1 MTARRTLERHERTL
15 GELRARLA
23 EIPGPMWGWRPAPG
37 AWSAAEVYDHID
49 RIARLYSFPQLEAS
63 LRGEGRR
70 GGGRTLLGWCLLGAP
85 WLAGVFRVRRDFP
98 EAFVPAIF
106 PQEEA
111 AARLDG
117 LLDLARGAAGTG
129 GPGPGPDPVAAREP
143 GLAHGGPMVRLRGDP
158 HPPPPG
164 GPARAA
170 PDGLGTPGRG
180 RRSLS

>member
-49 RIARLYSFPQLEAS
+49 RIARLYSFPQLEAC

-98 EAFVPAIF
+98 EAFVPAVL
-106 PQEEA
+106 PQEEV

-117 LLDLARGAAGTG
+117 LLDLARGAAERVALD
-129 GPGPGPDPVAAREP
+129 PG
-143 GLAHGGPMVRLRGDP
+143 RLRVRHVSLGWLTAAQWFAFAEI
-158 HPPPPG
+158 HTRHHLEG
-164 GPARAA
+164 QLARLQTAWE
-170 PDGLGTPGRG
+170 
-180 RRSLS
+180 RRAGAGVP